1 MYKFL
6 KNKFLGLNQ
15 LVLIILLISLC
26 TNSNSQVLQNYGS
39 IISAKSGCVITVNG
53 SVLNQTGTIDVNQ
66 NAGAPATM
74 YVSQDVTNN
83 STILADGHIH
93 LSGNW
98 FDNGSFSSTLGTVF
112 MDGATQFLG
121 GTSATIFH
129 NLTLNGSGFK
139 IQQVNKFAT
148 GVLSLNHLELKT
160 ETYMFYVENTALG
173 AITRTSGFVSSLN
186 GGFLARRTNSAGL
199 YLYPVGSSLG
209 TTRYRPVELTPTNS
223 IPNQYTVRF
232 ANLDATQEG
241 YDRSMHDDS
250 ICQANPL
257 FYHQINRTVGATN
270 ADLTINYDPSTDGS
284 WSALSRWNLSSP
296 IWEKITGSF
305 TASGTPFFKAQ
316 QLNWGTFTDIPYIL
330 SNPVIE
336 PIFDPILP
344 ICYGSQLAPLSTIS
358 NNGISGSWLPAIDN
372 TQTTTYTF
380 TPNAGQ
386 CGGTATLTVTV
397 LPQLAQPQ
405 IQLVQ
410 PTCSIATG
418 SVSVQNVNT
427 AVGVLYELLPA
438 NTLISPQSN
447 TSGTFSSLPP
457 GDYDLTCTLNG
468 CLSTSSFTVSPAPI
482 VPTVNISPSV
492 PALLTCANTQTSVS
506 ATGGDIYSW
515 DGGLTPNNSLN
526 SFTNPGVYTVTITAT
541 NGCTATSSITI
552 SQNISP
558 PSATITNI
566 SGTTLLTCSQT
577 AISLSATNGV
587 SYTWN
592 NGISNIGVSSNLTVT
607 QPGTYTVTVRGNNG
621 CTSTASI
628 VINSNT
634 TAPLIEN
641 VSIIQPLCNQNTGIV
656 EVFTNLSSGS
666 ATYTITGL
674 NPVVAA
680 QSNTTGS
687 FANLSPGN
695 YEITVT
701 ENGCVSAPSIVTVN
715 TPPAVPTISVNNP
728 TICAGEQVNLS
739 ATANPSGGTFSWS
752 TGQTS
757 QLISVNPLT
766 TTTYQVTYELNGCS
780 VQTNSNV
787 TVNPKPIVMMLDQ
800 NICLGDT
807 ANIVALPS
815 VPGGTFEWLPNGETT
830 QSISV
835 VPATTTTYTVTY
847 TLNQCSALPVNVT
860 VNVSPVPVAGFIT
873 NPQIFDDYGQSV
885 DFLNTS
891 LYADSYDW
899 DFGDGFTS
907 DLFQPT
913 HYFQNITED
922 GMLVTLTAYNSAGCQ
937 DTFSYVIERAD
948 ELIYYVPNSFTPDA
962 NGRNDVFQ
970 PVFTE
975 GFDPYSFRMLIFNRW
990 GQIVFESQDAT
1001 IGWEGTY
1008 GTGTDIFKCQDGVYT
1023 WQIEFRR
1030 LENDEII
1037 YLDGH
1042 VTLIK

>member
-1 MYKFL
+1 MKKYL
-6 KNKFLGLNQ
+6 YTV
-15 LVLIILLISLC
+15 VLSLYSVC
-26 TNSNSQVLQNYGS
+26 YIHSQVLQNHGS
-39 IISAKSGCVITVNG
+39 VISAKSGSVITVNG

-66 NAGAPATM
+66 NAGTPATM

-93 LSGNW
+93 LLGNW
-98 FDNGSFSSTLGTVF
+98 FDNGSFQSTLGTVF

-121 GTSATIFH
+121 GTSATVFH

-160 ETYMFYVENTALG
+160 ETYKFYVENTALG

-257 FYHQINRTVGATN
+257 FYHQINRTIGATN
-270 ADLTINYDPSTDGS
+270 ADVTINYDPASDGT
-284 WSALSRWNLSSP
+284 WSGLSRWNLSSP
-296 IWEKITGSF
+296 LWEKIAGSF
-305 TASGTPFFKAQ
+305 TSAASPFFKAQ
-316 QLNWGTFTDIPYIL
+316 KLNWGTFTDIPYIL
-330 SNPVIE
+330 SNQVTE
-336 PIFDPILP
+336 PIFDPISP
-344 ICYGSQLAPLSTIS
+344 VCYGSQIAPLPTTS

-386 CGGTATLTVTV
+386 CGGTATLTVNV

-405 IQLVQ
+405 VQVVQ
-410 PTCSIATG
+410 PICSVPTG
-418 SVSVQNVNT
+418 SVSVQNLNT
-427 AVGVLYELLPA
+427 AVGILYELIPA

-447 TSGTFSSLPP
+447 ATGTFSSLPP
-457 GDYDLTCTLNG
+457 GDYNLTCMLNG
-468 CLSTSSFTVSPAPI
+468 CLSTSSFTVSTAPL

-526 SFTNPGVYTVTITAT
+526 SFTNPGVYTVTVTAT

-592 NGISNIGVSSNLTVT
+592 NGTSNIGVSSNLTVT

-634 TAPLIEN
+634 
-641 VSIIQPLCNQNTGIV
+641 
-656 EVFTNLSSGS
+656 
-666 ATYTITGL
+666 
-674 NPVVAA
+674 
-680 QSNTTGS
+680 
-687 FANLSPGN
+687 
-695 YEITVT
+695 
-701 ENGCVSAPSIVTVN
+701 
-715 TPPAVPTISVNNP
+715 
-728 TICAGEQVNLS
+728 
-739 ATANPSGGTFSWS
+739 
-752 TGQTS
+752 
-757 QLISVNPLT
+757 
-766 TTTYQVTYELNGCS
+766 
-780 VQTNSNV
+780 
-787 TVNPKPIVMMLDQ
+787 
-800 NICLGDT
+800 
-807 ANIVALPS
+807 
-815 VPGGTFEWLPNGETT
+815 
-830 QSISV
+830 
-835 VPATTTTYTVTY
+835 
-847 TLNQCSALPVNVT
+847 
-860 VNVSPVPVAGFIT
+860 
-873 NPQIFDDYGQSV
+873 
-885 DFLNTS
+885 
-891 LYADSYDW
+891 
-899 DFGDGFTS
+899 
-907 DLFQPT
+907 
-913 HYFQNITED
+913 
-922 GMLVTLTAYNSAGCQ
+922 
-937 DTFSYVIERAD
+937 
-948 ELIYYVPNSFTPDA
+948 
-962 NGRNDVFQ
+962 
-970 PVFTE
+970 
-975 GFDPYSFRMLIFNRW
+975 
-990 GQIVFESQDAT
+990 
-1001 IGWEGTY
+1001 
-1008 GTGTDIFKCQDGVYT
+1008 
-1023 WQIEFRR
+1023 
-1030 LENDEII
+1030 
-1037 YLDGH
+1037 
-1042 VTLIK
+1042 